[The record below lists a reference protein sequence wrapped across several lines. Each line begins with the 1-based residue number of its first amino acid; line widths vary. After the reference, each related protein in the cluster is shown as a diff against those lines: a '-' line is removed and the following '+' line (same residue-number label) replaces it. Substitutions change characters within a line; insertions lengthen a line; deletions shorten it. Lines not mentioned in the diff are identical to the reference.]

1 MTRML
6 MLSNR
11 EHCVFFPLNAKE
23 EALTFRANNPEFR
36 RRHVKDVIQAY
47 EDRVQYGVIYEKGY
61 EWPEEVTV

>member
-1 MTRML
+1 M
-6 MLSNR
+6 
-11 EHCVFFPLNAKE
+11 FFPLNAKE
-23 EALTFRANNPEFR
+23 EALTFRANNPEFE